1 MAKRRRMRNEQPAED
16 LLEMCSSQIGIFACA
31 GMAQLIVEFA
41 SANLFEL
48 HSFWSLSKDCN
59 KQVQN
64 FVQKLFTTGALFL
77 YPCAFKMLPYMPGYD
92 CSFVYRALEFQ
103 GAALLQNWSLWM
115 GIGHK
120 RIRPCYIDRFTSFAF
135 VSKDLEDDSYSEDSF
150 AGREEGFFVAYD
162 QDQRFAICLYGY
174 RYEDEVDS
182 EDSEF
187 ECCVLHLGDGSAT
200 VRALSVDTEAYKN
213 AIPWSPHLW
222 LYPARICQHLYVTG
236 KYISE
241 LKKLKPHLWPSYAR
255 SQYTQWREA
264 LSGARVLE

>member
-1 MAKRRRMRNEQPAED
+1 LACNTQIIYESNLYIQRLDFTFYAYALSTRVLRYYIFSLRRHSCLNTAHATAMAKRRRMRNEQPAED

-150 AGREEGFFVAYD
+150 AGREEGFFLRLRSRSEIRNMPVWL
-162 QDQRFAICLYGY
+162 QVRRRSRFRRL
-174 RYEDEVDS
+174 
-182 EDSEF
+182 
-187 ECCVLHLGDGSAT
+187 
-200 VRALSVDTEAYKN
+200 
-213 AIPWSPHLW
+213 
-222 LYPARICQHLYVTG
+222 RI
-236 KYISE
+236 
-241 LKKLKPHLWPSYAR
+241 
-255 SQYTQWREA
+255 
-264 LSGARVLE
+264 RVL